1 MACKKGQ
8 FDDVKLIFQGFKSF
22 KINLNAQHDNG
33 MTHFDVWLLGTLE
46 YRHIEYKN
54 VNGHQH
60 SHPLIARLSLCCLIT
75 VM

>member
-46 YRHIEYKN
+46 YRHI
-54 VNGHQH
+54 
-60 SHPLIARLSLCCLIT
+60 
-75 VM
+75 